1 MLPRF
6 LDADARILRAAAH
19 PLRAAIA
26 YELFARGESTATE
39 IAGAVDAPVN
49 SVSFHLRE
57 LARFGLVEEA
67 PGEHGDRRQRW
78 WRMTTTEGL
87 RVDRRHIQQEPGG
100 KAALRVRRRHMSA
113 WWSAL
118 IERFFGS
125 DHSDDP
131 LVWRQNDV
139 PMLLTAPE
147 ADEMADEVYAVL
159 RRWAEYGQG
168 QAAAERGRRRS
179 TVAPSRNEADYPHE
193 RRTYLVLTLVMPHQT
208 DLVER

>member
-1 MLPRF
+1 MVRRF

-26 YELFARGESTATE
+26 YELYARGESTATE

-67 PGEHGDRRQRW
+67 PGEHADRRQRW

-87 RVDRRHIQQEPGG
+87 RVISRQIRHEPGG
-100 KAALRVRRRHMSA
+100 EAALRVRRRHVSA
-113 WWSAL
+113 WWAAL
-118 IERFFGS
+118 IERFFGI
-125 DHSDDP
+125 DHSESP
-131 LVWRQNDV
+131 EVWRHNDV

-147 ADEMADEVYAVL
+147 ADQMGDELYAVL
-159 RRWAEYGQG
+159 RRWTEHGHAK
-168 QAAAERGRRRS
+168 AAAARDRRS
-179 TVAPSRNEADYPHE
+179 TPALGESEAEPEE
-193 RRTYLVLTLVMPHQT
+193 RRTYLALVLVMPHQT
-208 DLVER
+208 DLVEP